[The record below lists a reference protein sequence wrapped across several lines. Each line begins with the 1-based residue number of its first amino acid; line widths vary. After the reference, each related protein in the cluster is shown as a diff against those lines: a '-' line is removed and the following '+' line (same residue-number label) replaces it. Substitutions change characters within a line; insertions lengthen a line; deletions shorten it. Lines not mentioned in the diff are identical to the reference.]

1 MIEQMQLGYLTDYE
15 QKGMLHMRYSLPSY
29 KAENRGSYCLMKW
42 KKYAKGILSFLIT
55 VVLVILGIVLG
66 IQFLKF
72 FMPFVIGW
80 FIALIAN
87 PLVRILE
94 RKLKVARKHTS
105 MLLIIGVL
113 AALVGAFYLVGS
125 KTAKEVGILIEQAP
139 EIYSSVREDFQN
151 AGKNLDK
158 LLDEL
163 PQSVQDSVDDFEKSI
178 GEFTGDAVGKLSQIT
193 VNQAGDIA
201 KSLPNILISIIFSV
215 LSAYF
220 FIADRDRILE
230 FGRANTPQI
239 IQEKWKMFSD
249 SLKGVFGGY
258 FKAQFKIMGV
268 IALILFAGFLILGV
282 KFAIVVAILIA
293 FLDMLPF
300 FGTGTA
306 LIPWAVFQL
315 FSGDVRLAVGLVILY
330 LVTQLV
336 RRIIEPKLVGD
347 SIGVNPLLTLIFM
360 YIGYRISGVLG
371 MILAVPIGA
380 IVINFY
386 KAGIFDG
393 PINGLKEAADDFIK
407 WLYRD
412 ERTS

>member
-1 MIEQMQLGYLTDYE
+1 
-15 QKGMLHMRYSLPSY
+15 
-29 KAENRGSYCLMKW
+29 MKW

-105 MLLIIGVL
+105 VLLIIGVL

-163 PQSVQDSVDDFEKSI
+163 PQSVQESVDDFEKSI